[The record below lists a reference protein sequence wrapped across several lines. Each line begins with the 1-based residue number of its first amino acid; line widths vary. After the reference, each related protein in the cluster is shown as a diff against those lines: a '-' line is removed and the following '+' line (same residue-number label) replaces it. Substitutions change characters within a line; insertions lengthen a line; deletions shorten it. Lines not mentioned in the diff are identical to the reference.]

1 MEQRWRDLG
10 WNLGRHWK
18 VVIAAFVVLTVL
30 LGLGARNLE
39 FATGQDSY
47 LDPDDQIAID
57 NELFQGQFGG
67 EQIVLLFQ
75 AEDGADITDL
85 YEREGNIEELQRLE
99 DELRELPE
107 VFAVLSPLNA
117 VRYSEAITGSGAGT
131 NALLGALG
139 REQDPAGVE
148 ARNADI
154 QTTLARLPAED
165 ARDLQDPAWHE
176 FLLFGNDNVEVVDG
190 QVQMPEGDE
199 RVVRPSLRSSFP
211 NNQTALGGVVL
222 QGNASLDE
230 LAAGTQATLDIAE
243 TIELDGFEVIATGS
257 PVFLKDIND
266 YLQGGMLTL
275 GLIAFALMAVI
286 LLVMFPVRW
295 RFLPLLSTLV
305 GVLWGFTFLGYID
318 VDLSLVTISG
328 LPILIG
334 LGIDFAIQV
343 QNRIEEEAALDKE
356 SHPISETLANIA
368 PALLV
373 ALISAVAAFTALQ
386 ISQVPMIRDF
396 GIMLSVGIVALVFCG
411 IVLPATI
418 LGVREFTTPTTER
431 ADSWVEKVVIW
442 LGGLPRSWAIPLV
455 IASVLLFIGGIALEG
470 RFEIE
475 SDPIKWVNQDTQ
487 TVRDLETLEDAAGI
501 SSNLGILVT
510 ANNVMAEEVIE
521 VVHEFILDAEQIEDV
536 TASSSLYG
544 TMAKII
550 DIPGATALP
559 PTPADLQAAAAV
571 MPPDIERL
579 LLSEDSTRTHV
590 NLRLAPGSLQE
601 RAELVEQL
609 EEDLDRRIAEM
620 DLPEDSILLQ
630 GLDQDDPAM
639 RAVPSGIAVVGVGL
653 LDNLAANRA
662 ILTYL
667 GLCLSALYLL
677 LRFRSLGRAV
687 LTLVPVGLAIGASS
701 VIVGAFGLTM
711 SPLTAVSG
719 PLVIAS
725 CTEFS
730 VLITARYLEERQN
743 GMTAK
748 EASDHAARR
757 TGRAFFTSAATT
769 IGGFAV
775 LIGSAMPLLRDF
787 GIIVTMNV
795 TVALLA
801 ALVVMPPL
809 LMFADDRGFFPV
821 EGHDPRRA
829 VRLAAHPTGARLGT
843 WIAGVVVVAGIAVTL
858 FLAAER
864 GGGDTVEL
872 DYTPTALPT
881 QEEPAG

>member
-18 VVIAAFVVLTVL
+18 LVVLAFVVLTVVI
-30 LGLGARNLE
+30 GLGARNLE

-57 NELFQGQFGG
+57 NELFQGRFGG

-75 AEDGADITDL
+75 ARDGADITEL
-85 YEREGNIEELQRLE
+85 FEREGNIEELQRLE
-99 DELRELPE
+99 DELREIPE
-107 VFAVLSPLNA
+107 AYAVLSPLNA

-139 REQDPAGVE
+139 REEDQAGVE

-165 ARDLQDPAWHE
+165 ARDLQDPIWHE
-176 FLLFGNDNVEVVDG
+176 FLLFGNDDVEVVDG
-190 QVQMPEGDE
+190 EPVMPEGDD
-199 RVVRPSLRSSFP
+199 RIVRPSLRSTFP

-222 QGNASLDE
+222 EGNASLDD
-230 LAAGTQATLDIAE
+230 LAAGTQATLDIVE
-243 TIELDGFEVIATGS
+243 TIELDGFDVIATGS

-275 GLIAFALMAVI
+275 ALVAFSLMALI

-295 RFLPLLSTLV
+295 RFLPLLSTAI
-305 GVLWGFTFLGYID
+305 GVLWGFTFLGYLD

-373 ALISAVAAFTALQ
+373 AMISAVAAFTALQ

-418 LGVREFTTPTTER
+418 LGVREFTTPTTRR
-431 ADSWVEKVVIW
+431 ADSWVEKVVVW
-442 LGGLPRSWAIPLV
+442 LGGLPQTWALPLV
-455 IASVLLFIGGIALEG
+455 VASVLLFIGGIALEG

-510 ANNVMAEEVIE
+510 ANNVLAEEVIE
-521 VVHEFILDAEQIEDV
+521 VVHEFILDAEQIDDV
-536 TASSSLYG
+536 SASSSLYG

-559 PTPADLQAAAAV
+559 PTPADLQAAAEV

-579 LLSEDSTRTHV
+579 LLSEDTTTTHV
-590 NLRLAPGSLQE
+590 NLRLAPGSLE
-601 RAELVEQL
+601 DRAVLVEQL
-609 EEDLDRRIAEM
+609 EDDLDRRIAEM

-630 GLDQDDPAM
+630 DLDRDDPVM

-662 ILTYL
+662 VLTYL

-701 VIVGAFGLTM
+701 VIVGVFGLTM

-743 GMTAK
+743 GMTPK
-748 EASDHAARR
+748 QASDHAAKR

-821 EGHDPRRA
+821 EGHDPKAA
-829 VRLAAHPTGARLGT
+829 VRLAAHPTGARLGM
-843 WIAGVVVVAGIAVTL
+843 WVAGVVVVAGIATAL
-858 FLAAER
+858 FLSAER
-864 GGGDTVEL
+864 GGGETVEL
-872 DYTPTALPT
+872 DYTPTALPV
-881 QEEPAG
+881 EEAPG